1 LSSVLS
7 KQEWYRLI
15 GFAARCS
22 GSAVLAY
29 AVARALGLS
38 FPVWAL
44 VSAIVVSQEQLAET
58 WASTGRRVAGTV
70 LGAAVAVA
78 VNAALSPL
86 AAGVSVQV
94 ALAVAICAAITH
106 RYPVM
111 RVSMWT
117 CAIVLLTA
125 RPPDPLYLTGFYR
138 GSEVILGGLIGATLH
153 QLTEKLLDFLD
164 RIETKQSDPGQLESV
179 AKE

>member
-1 LSSVLS
+1 MVNKRELF
-7 KQEWYRLI
+7 RLI
-15 GFAARCS
+15 GFVARCS

-29 AVARALGLS
+29 AVARMLHLS
-38 FPVWAL
+38 FPIWAL
-44 VSAIVVSQEQLAET
+44 ISAIVVSQEQLAET
-58 WASTGRRVAGTV
+58 WTSAGRRAAGTL
-70 LGAAVAVA
+70 LGVVVALLVDAAASSWAVQM
-78 VNAALSPL
+78 
-86 AAGVSVQV
+86 SVQV

-125 RPPDPLYLTGFYR
+125 RPPDPMLMTGIYR

-153 QLTEKLLDFLD
+153 HATEKLLAFLD
-164 RIETKQSDPGQLESV
+164 RVEARLDHPEPLES
-179 AKE
+179 AAEE